1 MGDTEAKKGNADIY
15 ESLRRDIISLELH
28 PGQRLRENELAEQFG
43 VSRTPVRSALQ
54 RLESEGLVYTV
65 PKSGNFVTKINL
77 HNIYNTIYIRNSVD
91 KSIFRDMIDV
101 LKDIDFQK
109 LSINLAKQ
117 KVIWSLHDESL
128 GSNLEFMNYD
138 DCFHRDLYAV
148 VGKEEIWDIVMNNQY
163 DYIRQRMF
171 LNRYNLTHIEE
182 SIGQHEQIFRLL
194 KEQKL
199 DALIACNEKHLYTGV
214 SEAYDFVKMAPD
226 YFC

>member
-1 MGDTEAKKGNADIY
+1 MGDAEAKKGNTDIY

-101 LKDIDFQK
+101 LKD
-109 LSINLAKQ
+109 
-117 KVIWSLHDESL
+117 
-128 GSNLEFMNYD
+128 M
-138 DCFHRDLYAV
+138 
-148 VGKEEIWDIVMNNQY
+148 
-163 DYIRQRMF
+163 
-171 LNRYNLTHIEE
+171 
-182 SIGQHEQIFRLL
+182 IFKSCPSTWR
-194 KEQKL
+194 
-199 DALIACNEKHLYTGV
+199 
-214 SEAYDFVKMAPD
+214 SRR
-226 YFC
+226 

>member
-1 MGDTEAKKGNADIY
+1 MGDAEAKKGNTDIY

-128 GSNLEFMNYD
+128 GSNL
-138 DCFHRDLYAV
+138 
-148 VGKEEIWDIVMNNQY
+148 GKEEIWDIVMNNQY

-199 DALIACNEKHLYTGV
+199 NELIVCNEKHLYTGV